1 MPQAAKAPAAA
12 RSWDPESFRLRT
24 LVKRLMDMGE
34 VRVHEQPVA
43 LSALAPII
51 ENSTEAHL
59 FRQAGPEKHELVS
72 SVTGTRKRL
81 AAAFDVFDD
90 DDRKRDHRMREELSK
105 RHGNPQKAFEVPSN
119 EAPVHEVVETGA
131 QIDLTRL
138 PFYVHHEY
146 DGAPYISSG
155 IDFTRDPLTGR
166 NNVGA
171 RRLMLRGRDK
181 AGINLTAP
189 SDLRNIY
196 LGCVARGE
204 KLPCS
209 FVVGSHPLYIMAAGS
224 RGSGDELDTMATFR
238 GAPLA
243 TVKCLTNDLRVP
255 ADAEMVLEGYLD
267 ERGYIDHEGPYGE
280 YMGFYGPMHGD
291 PVFHVT
297 AITRRKDILH
307 HTYKH
312 GYGLHLGEC
321 DGGPMGMLQ
330 TETRAWN
337 LLRGAGLEPTDVFA
351 IGAAGVSHHLRVA
364 IRKRGN
370 GDPRAAIA
378 VLFGN
383 IMTLKHVWVT
393 DEDVNIRSSEQMEW
407 AMSTRFQA
415 DKDLVV
421 LTGMREMPMDPSTDG
436 KGIGAKAGFDC
447 TFAHPRSQAVTLRVP
462 VSANIGGPARFKTVK
477 EALASGPL
485 HFAGLMSVL
494 GSDDGRELVL
504 EIEKL
509 RDSGLVDRKP
519 DGEYYLK

>member
-1 MPQAAKAPAAA
+1 MQQAGSNAK
-12 RSWDPESFRLRT
+12 RSWDADRFRLRT
-24 LVKRLMDMGE
+24 LVNRLIEMGE
-34 VRVHEQPVA
+34 VQVHEGPVS
-43 LSALAPII
+43 LSSLGPII
-51 ENSTEAHL
+51 ENSTCAHL
-59 FRQAGPEKHELVS
+59 FRQAGPDRHELVA
-72 SVTGTRKRL
+72 SVSGSRRRL
-81 AAAFDVFDD
+81 AAALGVFEEDVK
-90 DDRKRDHRMREELSK
+90 KRDHLMRAELAR
-105 RHGNPQKAFEVPSN
+105 RHGNPQKAFEVPSS

-131 QIDLTRL
+131 QIDLTKL

-189 SDLRNIY
+189 SDLRQIY

-238 GAPLA
+238 GEGLPV
-243 TVKCLTNDLRVP
+243 VKCLTNDLRVP

-312 GYGLHLGEC
+312 GYEIG
-321 DGGPMGMLQ
+321 
-330 TETRAWN
+330 RA
-337 LLRGAGLEPTDVFA
+337 
-351 IGAAGVSHHLRVA
+351 
-364 IRKRGN
+364 
-370 GDPRAAIA
+370 
-378 VLFGN
+378 
-383 IMTLKHVWVT
+383 HV
-393 DEDVNIRSSEQMEW
+393 
-407 AMSTRFQA
+407 
-415 DKDLVV
+415 
-421 LTGMREMPMDPSTDG
+421 
-436 KGIGAKAGFDC
+436 
-447 TFAHPRSQAVTLRVP
+447 
-462 VSANIGGPARFKTVK
+462 
-477 EALASGPL
+477 
-485 HFAGLMSVL
+485 
-494 GSDDGRELVL
+494 
-504 EIEKL
+504 
-509 RDSGLVDRKP
+509 
-519 DGEYYLK
+519 